1 MAIDLFGH
9 SALGRAETGRRLEAL
24 RQDRPD
30 LFAGPLFLAEPSG
43 LGPFGAEIAREFGM
57 SDARCV
63 FGLFV
68 HDKART
74 DLIDPAV
81 ALLLD
86 RFGPGRLVVTYGMDV
101 LHERCRPAGG

>member
-9 SALGRAETGRRLEAL
+9 SALGLAETGRRLETL
-24 RQDRPD
+24 RGERQD
-30 LFAGPLFLAEPSG
+30 LFAGPLILSEPSG
-43 LGPFGAEIAREFGM
+43 LGPFGAEIAEEFGLP
-57 SDARCV
+57 DARCV

-68 HDKART
+68 NDKSRT

-81 ALLLD
+81 VLLLD

-101 LHERCRPAGG
+101 LHERCRPAAG